1 MQTPCFDAIFTD
13 LDGTL
18 LNSSQ
23 KVGVQDAAT
32 IKKLQKA
39 GVPVYFATGRHPA
52 FCSRYA
58 WQLQMP
64 TVVACNGALV
74 WDVNAGLPLQTV
86 AFTPQQLRRL
96 YAFCAQRGI
105 IYSVQTDKMPYF
117 SKQDPRVD
125 LAQHTF
131 RMSANDEPFTGF
143 GLREELQDPAGLTVA
158 KLALQ
163 GLCGADFDALQNEF
177 ADCALSLYPKIG
189 AAEIGP
195 GGTSKWHGILWLAQK
210 KGISPSRV
218 LVLGDSANDVPML
231 QQAAYTAVPSG
242 GAKEALQYANY
253 VCAGHDDDPLTSA
266 IRYFCPALLGQG

>member
-23 KVGVQDAAT
+23 RVGAQDADT
-32 IKKLQKA
+32 IKKLQTA

-58 WQLQMP
+58 QQLQMP
-64 TVVACNGALV
+64 MAVACNGALV
-74 WDVNAGLPLQTV
+74 WDIDAQQPLQV
-86 AFTPQQLRRL
+86 FAFTPGQLRRL
-96 YAFCAQRGI
+96 YGFCAQRGL

-125 LAQHTF
+125 LARHTF
-131 RMSANDEPFTGF
+131 RMSTKDEPFTGF
-143 GLREELQDPAGLTVA
+143 GLREELKDPAALTVA

-163 GLCGADFDALQNEF
+163 GLHEADFVGLQSQF
-177 ADCALSLYPKIG
+177 ADCALSLYPQIS

-195 GGTSKWHGILWLAQK
+195 GGTSKWHGILWLAK
-210 KGISPSRV
+210 KQGILPGRV

-231 QQAAYTAVPSG
+231 RQARYTAVPRS
-242 GAKEALQYANY
+242 GAKEALQYASY

-266 IRYFCPALLGQG
+266 IRHFCPALLGQG

>member
-23 KVGVQDAAT
+23 RVGAQDADT
-32 IKKLQKA
+32 IKKLQTA

-58 WQLQMP
+58 QQLQMP
-64 TVVACNGALV
+64 MAVACNGALV
-74 WDVNAGLPLQTV
+74 WDVDAQQPLQV
-86 AFTPQQLRRL
+86 FAFTPEQLRRL
-96 YAFCAQRGI
+96 YGFCAQRGL

-125 LAQHTF
+125 LARHTF
-131 RMSANDEPFTGF
+131 RMSTKDEPFTGF
-143 GLREELQDPAGLTVA
+143 GLREELKDPAALTVA

-163 GLCGADFDALQNEF
+163 GLHEADFVGLQSQF
-177 ADCALSLYPKIG
+177 ADCALSLYPQIS

-210 KGISPSRV
+210 KGISPGRV

-231 QQAAYTAVPSG
+231 RQARYTAVPRS
-242 GAKEALQYANY
+242 GAKEALQYASY

-266 IRYFCPALLGQG
+266 IRHFCPALLGQG

>member
-23 KVGVQDAAT
+23 RVGAQDADT
-32 IKKLQKA
+32 IKKLQTA

-58 WQLQMP
+58 QQLQMP
-64 TVVACNGALV
+64 MAVACNGALV
-74 WDVNAGLPLQTV
+74 WDVDAQQPLQV
-86 AFTPQQLRRL
+86 FAFTPGQLRRL
-96 YAFCAQRGI
+96 YGFCAQRSL

-125 LAQHTF
+125 LARHTF
-131 RMSANDEPFTGF
+131 RMSAKDEPFTGF
-143 GLREELQDPAGLTVA
+143 GLREELIDPAALTVA

-163 GLCGADFDALQNEF
+163 GLHEADFVDLQSQF
-177 ADCALSLYPKIG
+177 ADCALSLYPQIS

-195 GGTSKWHGILWLAQK
+195 GGTSKWHGILWLTK
-210 KGISPSRV
+210 KQGILPGRV

-231 QQAAYTAVPSG
+231 RQARYTAVPASA
-242 GAKEALQYANY
+242 AKEALQYATF
-253 VCAGHDDDPLTSA
+253 VCAGHDDSPLTSA
-266 IRYFCPALLGQG
+266 IRHFCPALLGQG

>member
-23 KVGVQDAAT
+23 KVGAQDAAT

-58 WQLQMP
+58 RQLQMP
-64 TVVACNGALV
+64 IVVACNGALV
-74 WDVNAGLPLQTV
+74 WDVDARRPLHTV
-86 AFTPQQLRRL
+86 AFAPRQLQRL
-96 YAFCAQRGI
+96 YDFCAQRGL
-105 IYSVQTDKMPYF
+105 IYSVQTDTMPYF
-117 SKQDPRVD
+117 SRQDPRVN
-125 LAQHTF
+125 LTQHTF

-143 GLREELQDPAGLTVA
+143 GLREDLQTPAGLTVA

-163 GLCGADFDALQNEF
+163 GLRGSDFDALQSGF
-177 ADCALSLYPKIG
+177 AGCALSLYPQIG

-210 KGISPSRV
+210 KGISPGRV

-231 QQAAYTAVPSG
+231 RQAAYTAVPG
-242 GAKEALQYANY
+242 DGAKEALQYAGY

-266 IRYFCPALLGQG
+266 VRYFCPALLGRG

>member
-23 KVGVQDAAT
+23 RVGAQDADT
-32 IKKLQKA
+32 IKKLQTA

-58 WQLQMP
+58 QQLQMP
-64 TVVACNGALV
+64 MAVACNGALV
-74 WDVNAGLPLQTV
+74 WDIDAQQPLQV
-86 AFTPQQLRRL
+86 FAFTPGQLRRL
-96 YAFCAQRGI
+96 YGFCAQRSL

-125 LAQHTF
+125 LARHTF
-131 RMSANDEPFTGF
+131 RMSTKDEPFTGF
-143 GLREELQDPAGLTVA
+143 GLREELKDPAALTVA

-163 GLCGADFDALQNEF
+163 GLHEADFVGLQSQF
-177 ADCALSLYPKIG
+177 ADCALSLYPQIS

-195 GGTSKWHGILWLAQK
+195 GGTSKWHGILWLAK
-210 KGISPSRV
+210 KQGILPGRV

-231 QQAAYTAVPSG
+231 RQARYTAVPRS
-242 GAKEALQYANY
+242 GAKEALQYASY

-266 IRYFCPALLGQG
+266 IRHFCPALLGQG

>member
-23 KVGVQDAAT
+23 RVGAQDADT
-32 IKKLQKA
+32 IKKLQTA

-58 WQLQMP
+58 QQLQMP
-64 TVVACNGALV
+64 MAVACNGALV
-74 WDVNAGLPLQTV
+74 WDVDAQQPLQV
-86 AFTPQQLRRL
+86 FAFTPGQLRRL
-96 YAFCAQRGI
+96 YGFCAQRGL

-125 LAQHTF
+125 LARHTF
-131 RMSANDEPFTGF
+131 RMSTKDEPFTGF
-143 GLREELQDPAGLTVA
+143 GLREELKDPAALTVA

-163 GLCGADFDALQNEF
+163 GLHEADFVGLQSQF
-177 ADCALSLYPKIG
+177 ADCALSLYPQIS

-195 GGTSKWHGILWLAQK
+195 GGTSKWHGILWLAK
-210 KGISPSRV
+210 KQGILPGRV

-231 QQAAYTAVPSG
+231 RQARYTAVPRS
-242 GAKEALQYANY
+242 GAKEALQYASY

-266 IRYFCPALLGQG
+266 IRHFCPALLGQG

>member
-23 KVGVQDAAT
+23 RVGAQDADT
-32 IKKLQKA
+32 IKKLQTA
-39 GVPVYFATGRHPA
+39 GVPVYFATGRHPV

-58 WQLQMP
+58 QQLQMP
-64 TVVACNGALV
+64 MAVACNGALV
-74 WDVNAGLPLQTV
+74 WDVDAQQPLQV
-86 AFTPQQLRRL
+86 FAFTPGQLRRL
-96 YAFCAQRGI
+96 YGFCAQRSL

-125 LAQHTF
+125 LARHTF
-131 RMSANDEPFTGF
+131 RMSTKDEPFTGF
-143 GLREELQDPAGLTVA
+143 GLREELIDPAALTVA

-163 GLCGADFDALQNEF
+163 GLHEADFVDLQSQF
-177 ADCALSLYPKIG
+177 ADCALSLYPQIS

-195 GGTSKWHGILWLAQK
+195 GGTSKWHGILWLTK
-210 KGISPSRV
+210 KQGILPGRV

-231 QQAAYTAVPSG
+231 RQARYTAVPRS
-242 GAKEALQYANY
+242 GAKEALQYASY

-266 IRYFCPALLGQG
+266 IRHFCPALLGQG